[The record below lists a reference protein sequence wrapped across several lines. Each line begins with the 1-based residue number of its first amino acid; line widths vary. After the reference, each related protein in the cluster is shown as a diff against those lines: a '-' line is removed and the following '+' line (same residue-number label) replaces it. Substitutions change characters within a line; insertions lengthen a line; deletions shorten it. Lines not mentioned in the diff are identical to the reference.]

1 LQGEATPLNLQK
13 AWRVAYVIGLL
24 IAVAW
29 PLALQLM
36 LGTAIRPMAGAL
48 GATVRE
54 LGYTFTGLT
63 FAAALFITWRSG
75 KVRARF
81 KDLAPGARP
90 GTVLRETVLYAALCE
105 LSAVYGILYFA
116 LGGVEAERHAR
127 AFLALAPIMFLVF
140 TPRLGA
146 WLEAAGEAEA

>member
-1 LQGEATPLNLQK
+1 MEGRTPIPTVEK
-13 AWRVAYVIGLL
+13 AWRIAYGIGLF

-75 KVRARF
+75 RVRAGF
-81 KDLAPGARP
+81 KALPETARP

-116 LGGVEAERHAR
+116 LGGPEAERHAR

-146 WLEAAGEAEA
+146 WLEAAGEAEP